1 MRKSGL
7 SVPVAA
13 LLSGVFTAAAAQE
26 PLRDSV
32 FPPGE
37 PALSTHSLG
46 RAPTVPPRSVAIAKN
61 KPLAGNP
68 LWAIALGELSETHAR
83 PLFSPSRRPPAPA
96 VVAALPPLPVKPAS
110 PIKPEPDHPLLTL
123 VGTTVGEAVEIGVF
137 IDQASH
143 DVIRIRAGE
152 AHGGWTLSAISG
164 RAAMFEKEGYR
175 AATLVLPAPGAEPAK
190 SGGGA
195 PAIKFAPPVIPA
207 TTKGGSKRPPREG

>member
-37 PALSTHSLG
+37 PALSAKLLG
-46 RAPTVPPRSVAIAKN
+46 RAPTIPPGSVATAKHE
-61 KPLAGNP
+61 PLAGNP

-83 PLFSPSRRPPAPA
+83 PLFCSSRRPPAPP
-96 VVAALPPLPVKPAS
+96 VVAALPALPVKPAS
-110 PIKPEPDHPLLTL
+110 AAPSEPDHPLLAL
-123 VGTTVGEAVEIGVF
+123 VGTIVGEAVEIGVF

-152 AHGGWTLSAISG
+152 AHAGWTLSAISG
-164 RAAMFEKEGYR
+164 RVAIFRKQGYR
-175 AATLVLPAPGAEPAK
+175 AATLMLPAPGAEPAK

>member
-1 MRKSGL
+1 M
-7 SVPVAA
+7 PVAA

-26 PLRDSV
+26 SPRDSV
-32 FPPGE
+32 FPPAE

-96 VVAALPPLPVKPAS
+96 VVAALPARPVKPAS
-110 PIKPEPDHPLLTL
+110 PVKPEPDHPLLTL

-152 AHGGWTLSAISG
+152 AHDGWTLSAISG
-164 RAAMFEKEGYR
+164 RVAIFQKQGYR
-175 AATLVLPAPGAEPAK
+175 AATLMLPAPGAEAAT
-190 SGGGA
+190 SGGG
-195 PAIKFAPPVIPA
+195 PSAIKFAPPVIPA

>member
-26 PLRDSV
+26 SPRDS
-32 FPPGE
+32 
-37 PALSTHSLG
+37 
-46 RAPTVPPRSVAIAKN
+46 AIVKREQI
-61 KPLAGNP
+61 AGNP
-68 LWAIALGELSETHAR
+68 LWTIALSDLAETQAR
-83 PLFSPSRRPPAPA
+83 PLFSSSRRPPAPA

-110 PIKPEPDHPLLTL
+110 AAPSEPDHPLLTL

>member
-13 LLSGVFTAAAAQE
+13 LLSGFFAAAAAQE
-26 PLRDSV
+26 PLRDS
-32 FPPGE
+32 
-37 PALSTHSLG
+37 
-46 RAPTVPPRSVAIAKN
+46 AIVKREQI
-61 KPLAGNP
+61 AGNP

-96 VVAALPPLPVKPAS
+96 VVAALPAQPVKPAS
-110 PIKPEPDHPLLTL
+110 PVKPEPDHPLLTL